1 MLDFDLAELYQV
13 ETKRL
18 KEAVRR
24 NIERFEGDDFMFVL
38 SEKEYEILRTQIAT
52 SSLTSQNASSNWG
65 GRRYMPFAFTEMGV
79 AMLSSV
85 LRSETAIRV
94 NRAIMRAFVAMR
106 NYITTTTQITA
117 ELAEIRAKLA
127 LLERA
132 DADNAEAVSDLSEDM
147 RKELDNIYQAIAALS
162 PPADRVQADNKEI
175 ADLATLAL
183 WRVYASPV
191 RRSSKFRHSRT
202 QIRSIKDKESRSNSR
217 LSSFRRYS
225 VAYIITCSMPRHSFT
240 ATVILPIDWMI
251 LAASGSRTTEIGC
264 VAAVISLP
272 LVVTSWRS
280 AR

>member
-1 MLDFDLAELYQV
+1 
-13 ETKRL
+13 
-18 KEAVRR
+18 
-24 NIERFEGDDFMFVL
+24 MFVL

-132 DADNAEAVSDLSEDM
+132 DADNAEAVSELIDTPSQLIRLVVSPAEPALQVV
-147 RKELDNIYQAIAALS
+147 LDNAAAAVNS
-162 PPADRVQADNKEI
+162 P
-175 ADLATLAL
+175 LANT
-183 WRVYASPV
+183 P
-191 RRSSKFRHSRT
+191 
-202 QIRSIKDKESRSNSR
+202 
-217 LSSFRRYS
+217 
-225 VAYIITCSMPRHSFT
+225 
-240 ATVILPIDWMI
+240 
-251 LAASGSRTTEIGC
+251 
-264 VAAVISLP
+264 VAAAGP
-272 LVVTSWRS
+272 GF
-280 AR
+280 